1 MTFIK
6 NGRTSLKKT
15 NLHPNKRE
23 ELLLLFKCL
32 ADFIKFVIR
41 FVRNVSS
48 THRSD
53 ITRHKKNKKFQLE
66 TKAVT
71 VIPICL
77 CQHPYDLRKTTHRS

>member
-6 NGRTSLKKT
+6 NRKTSLKK
-15 NLHPNKRE
+15 KIFIQIK

-48 THRSD
+48 TYRSD
-53 ITRHKKNKKFQLE
+53 IMRHKKKKKKFQLE
-66 TKAVT
+66 TVT

-77 CQHPYDLRKTTHRS
+77 CKHPYDLRKTTHRS